1 MTYCVG
7 ITVNDGLIFAS
18 DSRTN
23 AGVDQIS
30 AYSKMY
36 RFFGDG
42 ERMFTMLTAG
52 NLATSQA
59 VVRQMRR
66 DLDSGAATNLKT
78 LPHLA
83 EVADYIGSISLA
95 AQRKHAGSKE
105 EKFDAGASF
114 IVGGQIAGKPPQI
127 FLIYPEG
134 NHIRATARTSYLQI
148 GELKYGKP
156 ILDRIVEPKL
166 DLETAARCA
175 MVSMDSTLRS
185 NITVGPP
192 LELLI
197 YRTDSLLPGEH
208 IVFEE
213 DDEYLRTL
221 RGTWQEGLMKAFEQL
236 PRLPSSAPQHP
247 VRLVDAPG
255 DQ

>member
-1 MTYCVG
+1 MTYCVA
-7 ITVNDGLIFAS
+7 ITVNDGLVFAS

-30 AYSKMY
+30 TFSKMY

-42 ERMFTMLTAG
+42 ERQITVVTAG

-59 VVRQMRR
+59 VMRQIRR
-66 DLDSGAATNLKT
+66 DMEQSVEPNLKT
-78 LPHLA
+78 ISHLP
-83 EVADYIGSISLA
+83 EIADYIGTLSLA
-95 AQRKHAGSKE
+95 AQEKHTGRKDEH
-105 EKFDAGASF
+105 FDAGASF
-114 IVGGQIAGKPPQI
+114 IVGGQIAGDTPQI
-127 FLIYPEG
+127 FLVYPEG

-156 ILDRIVEPKL
+156 ILDRIIEPGL

-185 NITVGPP
+185 NLTVGPP

-197 YRTDSLLPGEH
+197 YKADALDSGEH

-213 DDEYLRTL
+213 DDKYLRDL
-221 RGTWQEGLMKAFEQL
+221 RTSWHESLKSAFAAL
-236 PRLPSSAPQHP
+236 PRLSSPPQP
-247 VRLVDAPG
+247 AAMRLVEPPS